1 MIKTVAEMLQGF
13 IQEETKKL
21 DSYAIKH
28 GPTIG
33 DMYEGLS
40 AELLNRSIPAQL
52 DLRIVSGFVTDGD
65 KHVSGQMDCMLVQG
79 DGEKIPYTDAY
90 KWHVRD
96 VLAVLEIKKSL
107 YSKDLVD
114 SFLKLRQV
122 TESYSKYLFEG
133 KHENNSPIDL
143 SSSYRIFSQITG
155 IAAPNYHD
163 RKKLSKENE
172 LIYITVFMEQL
183 TPLRIVLGY
192 HGYSTEH
199 GLREGLVKFLEEQGS
214 GPGFGVSEFPQLIV
228 CGGNSLVKANG
239 RPYSTPMRDGY
250 WDFMCSS
257 RANPIIF
264 ILEMIWTKLELE
276 FNIRM
281 PWGDD
286 IEIEGLNEFL
296 RVKPVF
302 GEEESGWEMR
312 YEEVSPKT
320 LEARATSS
328 DWEPLEVTSSQYV
341 IFSRLT
347 NEDIDITET
356 GFVEFAE
363 KEGSSV
369 EEFLR
374 PLIASGH
381 VALDGSLLRLTTE
394 SLIAVISPDGKFLV
408 AENATGRMEAWLQK
422 SQSKKR

>member
-40 AELLNRSIPAQL
+40 TELLNRSIPEQL
-52 DLRIVSGFVTDGD
+52 NLRIVSGFVTDGGE
-65 KHVSGQMDCMLVQG
+65 HLTGQMDCMLVQG
-79 DGEKIPYTDAY
+79 EGEQIPYTNSY

-96 VLAVLEIKKSL
+96 VLAVLEIKKNL
-107 YSKDLVD
+107 YSKDLID

-122 TESYSKYLFEG
+122 SESYSKYLFEG
-133 KHENNSPIDL
+133 KQENNRRVDL

-155 IAAPNYHD
+155 VSAPDYHE
-163 RKKLSKENE
+163 REKLSKENE
-172 LIYITVFMEQL
+172 LIYTAVFMEQL

-199 GLREGLVKFLEEQGS
+199 SLREGLVKFLEEQGS
-214 GPGFGVSEFPQLIV
+214 GPGFGVSSFPQLIV
-228 CGGNSLVKANG
+228 CGSHSLVKANG
-239 RPYSTPMRDGY
+239 RPYSSPMRNEY

-264 ILEMIWTKLELE
+264 ILELIWTKLELE
-276 FNIRM
+276 FNVRM

-286 IEIEGLNEFL
+286 LETETLNEFL
-296 RVKPVF
+296 RAKPVF
-302 GEEESGWEMR
+302 GEEQSGWYLMYDEL
-312 YEEVSPKT
+312 SAKT
-320 LEARATSS
+320 LESRATSS
-328 DWEPLEVTSSQYV
+328 KWEPLEVTSAEFT

-347 NEDIDITET
+347 NEDVDINDTDFID
-356 GFVEFAE
+356 FAE
-363 KEGSSV
+363 KEAGSV
-369 EEFLR
+369 GEFIKPMIL
-374 PLIASGH
+374 SGH
-381 VALDGSLLRLTTE
+381 VSLDDSLLKLTTE
-394 SLIAVISPDGKFLV
+394 SLVAVISSDGKFLV
-408 AENATGRMEAWLQK
+408 AESNTGRAGAWLKQTLG
-422 SQSKKR
+422 KKI